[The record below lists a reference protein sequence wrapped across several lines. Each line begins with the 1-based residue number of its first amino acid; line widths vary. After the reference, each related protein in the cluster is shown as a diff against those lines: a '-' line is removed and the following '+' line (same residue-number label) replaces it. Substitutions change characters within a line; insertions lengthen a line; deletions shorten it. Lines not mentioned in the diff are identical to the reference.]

1 MISKKY
7 IPLAFLFLTVLT
19 TGACAVS
26 PDEDANYSY
35 DRVMK
40 AWIHRNYP
48 GVQPQG
54 ETGAYILEMDP
65 GSGQSVND
73 SAYIRAHYV
82 KRKLDQTI
90 ISTNILSY
98 SEQLGTYSNTS
109 YYGGNIWRVDQG
121 YLPAGLES
129 VLKTMRA
136 GGHVKVA
143 LPLSASKHATGL
155 YNAFS
160 STAETDNE
168 IIDVTVD
175 TVIANIYDYQE
186 KEMKAW
192 FTEHYGVSD
201 TAALHL
207 YFKKLTE
214 KTAEAD
220 TVSEGTS
227 VKVRYVGRLLN
238 GQVFDTNI
246 EDTAKFYRIWKSG
259 GSYSALSVNYYKTDS
274 QKFSSE
280 NSVVAGFGKAVTMM
294 NYGETAVT
302 LFNSELA
309 YGESGENPSIP
320 EYAPLTFWLYV
331 EPKE

>member
-7 IPLAFLFLTVLT
+7 IPLLFLFLAALA
-19 TGACAVS
+19 TGSCAVS
-26 PDEDANYSY
+26 PDEDEYYSY

-40 AWIHRNYP
+40 AWIHRYYP
-48 GVQPQG
+48 GLQPQG
-54 ETGAYILEMDP
+54 DTGTYILESNP
-65 GSGQSVND
+65 GNGASVTD
-73 SAYIRAHYV
+73 SSYVRAHFV

-90 ISTNILSY
+90 LSTNIQSY

-109 YYGGNIWRVDQG
+109 YYGGNTWRVDQG

-129 VLKTMRA
+129 ILKNMRA

-143 LPLSASKHATGL
+143 LPVSASKHTSSL

-160 STAETDNE
+160 STSETDNE
-168 IIDVTVD
+168 IIEVTVD
-175 TVIANIYDYQE
+175 TVITDIYDYQE
-186 KEMKAW
+186 KSMKAW

-201 TAALHL
+201 TTSKSL

-214 KTAEAD
+214 KTAETD
-220 TVSEGTS
+220 TVAEGAT
-227 VKVRYVGRLLN
+227 VKVRYIGRLMS

-246 EDTAKFYRIWKSG
+246 EDTAKFYRIWKSD
-259 GSYSALSVNYYKTDS
+259 GSYNALSLTYYKDDEKKS
-274 QKFSSE
+274 SSE
-280 NSVVAGFGKAVTMM
+280 NNVVTGFGNAITLM

-309 YGESGENPSIP
+309 YGDAGKSPSIP
-320 EYAPLTFWLYV
+320 EYAPLTFWLYI